1 MLPKTTVMK
10 AAFLVPLLLVSI
22 SAVQYANGQT
32 VGIVGLYATMTPD
45 NSNQFIHNQ
54 FIATLRH
61 RLGFTTTDINIC
73 PLGIKGLGT
82 SAGCTFSLE
91 NGIWRPNSFNNNM
104 YVLEGT
110 LKATN
115 HSGGNTNSKFFQL
128 RADLT
133 KTGETT
139 TASGQTE
146 QNLTGTISFGN
157 GVTDYNV
164 ISSEFFPNNMTLV
177 VVGVTQYP

>member
-1 MLPKTTVMK
+1 MK
-10 AAFLVPLLLVSI
+10 AVILVPLLMVSLG
-22 SAVQYANGQT
+22 AVQYANGQT
-32 VGIVGLYATMTPD
+32 VGVVGLYATMTPD
-45 NSNQFIHNQ
+45 NSNQFLHNQ

-61 RLGFTTTDINIC
+61 HLGFTTTDINIC

-82 SAGCTFSLE
+82 SAGCTYSLE
-91 NGIWRPNSFNNNM
+91 SGAWRPNSFDTNM
-104 YVLEGT
+104 YILEGT
-110 LKATN
+110 LKATS
-115 HSGGNTNSKFFQL
+115 HSGDNTNSKFFQL

-139 TASGQTE
+139 TASGQTV

-157 GVTDYNV
+157 RVPDYNV
-164 ISSEFFPNNMTLV
+164 INSEFYPNNMTLV